1 MTTPAEADA
10 TARIAGLERELA
22 RLRRT
27 NEVLMSRVEH
37 RISQEG
43 NAFAAFQTAINL
55 EKTVAERTAEL
66 RELNLRLG
74 QELELR
80 RKFEAALLRA
90 KEQAEEATRSK
101 TRFVAAA
108 SHDLRQPLNA
118 AVLYLE
124 SIDADR
130 LAERDAESLRGVQI
144 ALETLN
150 SLLAT
155 LLDISRLDSGAIH
168 PRPEHLPLA
177 PLLGRLA
184 REYGALAGPG
194 RVRLRV
200 APRTA
205 LAHTDPALLETVL
218 RNLLS
223 NAVKYARGA
232 RILLAARRRGD
243 TVQLRV
249 SDTGPGIE
257 PQHAARIFEEF
268 WRAPGAAEGGAGI
281 GLGLSIVDRI
291 SRLLGTRVVLKTS
304 PGRGS
309 TFSIELPCGDPA
321 GAARGA
327 EVEPLAPLTGF
338 AGRCVAL
345 VDDNEPVLRSLERLL
360 GGWQCDTV
368 AACTVEE
375 VLTALIDTDRV
386 PDLIIADYHLG
397 EGRTGLD
404 AIAGI
409 AAEFPGPVPAIVVSS
424 DTSDA
429 LGKELRERGVPLL
442 TKPLDVA
449 RLRALMQH
457 LLRT

>member
-1 MTTPAEADA
+1 MDDE
-10 TARIAGLERELA
+10 RAGQPELEREVA

-27 NEVLMSRVEH
+27 NEVLMARVEH
-37 RISQEG
+37 RIGQEG

-66 RELNLRLG
+66 RELNLRLAH
-74 QELELR
+74 ELDLR

-118 AVLYLE
+118 AILYLE
-124 SIDADR
+124 SIAADA
-130 LAERDAESLRGVQI
+130 LGERDAESLRGAQT
-144 ALETLN
+144 ALATLN

-168 PRPEHLPLA
+168 PQPAHLLLA

-184 REYGALAGPG
+184 REYGAQAGPG
-194 RVRLRV
+194 RLRLRV
-200 APRTA
+200 VPADA
-205 LAHTDPALLETVL
+205 VVHTDPALLETVL

-223 NAVKYARGA
+223 NAVKYARGG
-232 RILLAARRRGD
+232 RILLAARRRGE
-243 TVQLRV
+243 QLLLRV

-257 PQHAARIFEEF
+257 PRHAERIFEEF
-268 WRAPGAAEGGAGI
+268 WRVPGASADGGAGI

-291 SRLLGTRVVLKTS
+291 LRLLGTRVSVSSS

-309 TFSIELPCGDPA
+309 TFEFALPCGDPA
-321 GAARGA
+321 QAERAAREA
-327 EVEPLAPLTGF
+327 ALAAPGSFAGRF
-338 AGRCVAL
+338 AGRCVAI

-360 GGWQCDTV
+360 AGWGCDTV
-368 AACTVEE
+368 AACSVEE
-375 VLTALIDTDRV
+375 VLTTLIDTDRV
-386 PDLIIADYHLG
+386 PDLVIADFHLG
-397 EGRTGLD
+397 SERDGLQ
-404 AIAGI
+404 AIGEI
-409 AAEFPGPVPAIVVSS
+409 AAEFPRRVPALIVSS
-424 DTSDA
+424 DTSAA
-429 LGKELRERGVPLL
+429 LAERLRAHGVPLL
-442 TKPLDVA
+442 TKPLEVA

-457 LLRT
+457 LLS